1 MKVVHLQMP
10 VTSTSSTEKEGNN
23 EGVLIVRREDD
34 VHAELVRLRT
44 TGTSAELVRQ
54 YERYDV
60 RERGRTSD
68 INLQTNVSYGTS
80 SR

>member
-1 MKVVHLQMP
+1 MP
-10 VTSTSSTEKEGNN
+10 VTSTSSTKKEANN

-68 INLQTNVSYGTS
+68 INLQTNVSYVTS
-80 SR
+80 

>member
-68 INLQTNVSYGTS
+68 INLQTNVSYVTS
-80 SR
+80 